1 MNRYQLTKN
10 FYLDEFYDVVTYHN
24 HRIKGSL
31 DQLANALD
39 LVLIS
44 ALQQIRDYMN
54 EPASI
59 NDWWKVYVKH
69 NGDLKKTLAEVKA
82 KRIDQWSGVRF
93 PNSPYF
99 SPGSQHSY
107 TRRKAAD
114 VIFKSNGW
122 LPKAQSF
129 VYHRFKTLGL
139 GGMEVNVSWLHVDTR
154 KLNPQAKRIF
164 TFDMDSAEPNWKP
177 FYKESQI

>member
-1 MNRYQLTKN
+1 MNRIELTKN

-24 HRIKGSL
+24 HRLAGTL
-31 DQLANALD
+31 DQLADALD
-39 LVLIS
+39 KKLLT
-44 ALQQIRDYMN
+44 ALQKIRDYMN

-93 PNSPYF
+93 PHSPYF
-99 SPGSQHSY
+99 SKGSQHSY

-114 VIFKSNGW
+114 VIFSSKDW
-122 LPKAQSF
+122 LPKVQSYVF
-129 VYHRFKTLGL
+129 HNWKSLGIT
-139 GGMEVNVSWLHVDTR
+139 GMEVNVSWLHVDTR
-154 KLNPQAKRIF
+154 PLNPQAKRIF

-177 FYKESQI
+177 AA